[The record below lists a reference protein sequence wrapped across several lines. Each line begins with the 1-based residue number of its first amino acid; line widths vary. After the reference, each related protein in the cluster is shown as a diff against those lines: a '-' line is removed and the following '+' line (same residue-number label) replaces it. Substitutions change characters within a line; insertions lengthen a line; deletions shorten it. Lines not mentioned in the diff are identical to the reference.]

1 MPRQVAR
8 ALGRVGLYRPLA
20 RLRRRWLDP
29 ERRWKD
35 REIRQDL
42 RRTRAQVR
50 GWGRRGGERAVPA
63 GSAGLIGILS
73 FTNLPL
79 HAKFQ
84 ALVAKTAQLQGLTPV
99 ALNASGNRFAH
110 QYFRLFGVDRM
121 AMWDQLVRELA
132 PPLQEV
138 AAVVDGMLPARPTVR
153 GLMQQTYQG
162 VDVGKHA
169 LSMTCRR
176 RLEGRLDL
184 RDPATLELL
193 RGFLADAVRNTVVA
207 ERFLD
212 RFPMQKMLVRD
223 AGYNPNGQIYE
234 AALARGVDCFV
245 YEQGQRRG
253 TWVLKRYTPQTKG
266 EHYFSLSDRTWERVL
281 GWPWTEQHEAL
292 LEREFAN
299 RYLPDS
305 TDDTRRL
312 MTGKREASPDEVR
325 AALGLDPGKKT
336 AVIFSHMAWDAAFF
350 FGTQLYEDFETWLF
364 ETVKFVAAEC
374 PDLNWIVKLHPFNV
388 FKLQREG
395 VEDPEE
401 SEMALL
407 RRLMPLPDHVRIM
420 RADTPISTRSLFP
433 LVDYVLTVN
442 GTVGMEFPCF
452 GVPAVVAGTGRYS
465 GRGFTVDP
473 SSRQEYLAILRR
485 LHEVPAL
492 SDAVRVLARRHFLAL
507 MMGRQVDFDPV
518 APMELKRIN
527 EAQSDVHD
535 NIGFRARSLEEFA
548 ASPPIRL
555 LSEWME
561 DGTDPDLMQPLPVP
575 AAEALEAVEV
585 ERR

>member
-1 MPRQVAR
+1 MARHVAR
-8 ALGRVGLYRPLA
+8 ALDRVGLYRPLA

-42 RRTRAQVR
+42 RRTRAEVR
-50 GWGRRGGERAVPA
+50 GWGRGGAERADP
-63 GSAGLIGILS
+63 GTLTGILS

-84 ALVAKTAQLQGLTPV
+84 AVVAKAAQLQGMTPV
-99 ALNASGNRFAH
+99 VLNSSGNRFAH
-110 QYFRLFGVDRM
+110 RYFRLFGVDRVV
-121 AMWDQLVRELA
+121 MWDHLARELA
-132 PPLQEV
+132 PPPEEV
-138 AAVVDGMLPARPTVR
+138 AAAVARMLPARPTVR
-153 GLMQQTYQG
+153 GLMEQTYHG

-184 RDPATLELL
+184 DDPATVALL

-212 RFPMQKMLVRD
+212 RYPLRKMLVRD
-223 AGYNPNGQIYE
+223 AGYIPNGEIYE

-253 TWVLKRYTPQTKG
+253 TWVLKRYTPQSKG
-266 EHYFSLSDRTWERVL
+266 EHYFSLSDPTWQRVL
-281 GWPWTEQHEAL
+281 ASPWTEEHEAL
-292 LEREFAN
+292 MEREFAN

-312 MTGKREASPDEVR
+312 MSGKREASPREVR
-325 AALGLDPGKKT
+325 DALGLDPGKKT

-350 FGTQLYEDFETWLF
+350 FGTSLYEDFETWLF

-374 PDLNWIVKLHPFNV
+374 PDMNWIVKLHPFNV

-395 VEDPEE
+395 RQDPEE

-407 RRLMPLPDHVRIM
+407 RRLMPLPEHVRIM

-473 SSRQEYLAILRR
+473 ASQQEYLGILRR
-485 LHEVPAL
+485 LHQVPPL
-492 SDAVRVLARRHFLAL
+492 SDEVRALARRHFLAL

-535 NIGFRARSLEEFA
+535 NIGISARSLDQFA
-548 ASPPIRL
+548 SSPPIRL
-555 LSEWME
+555 LSEWLV

-575 AAEALEAVEV
+575 AAEPMRMGSE
-585 ERR
+585 